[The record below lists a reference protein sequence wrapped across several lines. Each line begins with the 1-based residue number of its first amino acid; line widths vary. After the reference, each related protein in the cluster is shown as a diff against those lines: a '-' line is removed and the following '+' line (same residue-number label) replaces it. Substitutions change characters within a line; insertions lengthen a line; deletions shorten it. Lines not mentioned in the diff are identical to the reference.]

1 MLTNCRLFTS
11 LCLCFWLSLLLS
23 VSLAISNQAFWLE
36 RDGLGVPFKI
46 FTARLGLSVRISQKH
61 FQKITFITLSVSLR
75 LSLSVCLSFSLFLS
89 LFVSLFLYLPEKNII
104 EQNVLV
110 GGDGQEHDLEVA
122 HRLLRV
128 HHEPEPVPFTGLRCR
143 IHS

>member
-1 MLTNCRLFTS
+1 MLDICK
-11 LCLCFWLSLLLS
+11 
-23 VSLAISNQAFWLE
+23 Q
-36 RDGLGVPFKI
+36 K
-46 FTARLGLSVRISQKH
+46 KH
-61 FQKITFITLSVSLR
+61 FQKITFINLSVSLR
-75 LSLSVCLSFSLFLS
+75 LSLSVSLSIFLFVSLFLS

-143 IHS
+143 IHSEQERKIS